1 MNDLNLKFEIRHKA
15 YCDIMKAMQKK
26 YNWLVLPYTNH
37 ISVVDALRIKSTI
50 KKDIDNKEQN
60 NG

>member
-1 MNDLNLKFEIRHKA
+1 MNDLKFEIRHRA

-37 ISVVDALRIKSTI
+37 ISVVNILIIKSTI
-50 KKDIDNKEQN
+50 KKHINNK
-60 NG
+60 G